1 MKVLQLTNTNI
12 PAVAANSYMPLGIST
27 VKYPS
32 ETSSCQP
39 VFTVTSSISDT
50 ITVNRGGTYRL
61 DYSASLVASA
71 VGVVTLAVLV
81 NGVSKYT
88 VSATAA
94 AAADTVNLTIP
105 LDIYLPCNCNAAPN
119 NIPANIQIQNTGVAL
134 TSGTS
139 NVIITKY

>member
-12 PAVAANSYMPLGIST
+12 PEVAANGYMPLGITTVRYPLEST
-27 VKYPS
+27 N
-32 ETSSCQP
+32 CQP
-39 VFTVTSSISDT
+39 VFTITSSTSDT
-50 ITVNRGGTYRL
+50 ISVNRGGTYRL

-71 VGVVTLAVLV
+71 AGVVTLAVLV

-88 VSATAA
+88 VSATAT
-94 AAADTVNLTIP
+94 AAADMVNLTIP

-119 NIPANIQIQNTGVAL
+119 NIPASIQIQNTGVAL

-139 NVIITKY
+139 NIAITRY

>member
-1 MKVLQLTNTNI
+1 
-12 PAVAANSYMPLGIST
+12 MPLGIST
-27 VKYPS
+27 VRYPV
-32 ETSSCQP
+32 ETPNCQP
-39 VFTVTSSISDT
+39 VFTITSSTSDT
-50 ITVNRGGTYRL
+50 IAVNRGGTYRL

-119 NIPANIQIQNTGVAL
+119 NIPANIQI
-134 TSGTS
+134 
-139 NVIITKY
+139 

>member
-12 PAVAANSYMPLGIST
+12 PAVAANGYMPLGIST
-27 VKYPS
+27 VKYPV
-32 ETSSCQP
+32 ETSNCQP
-39 VFTVTSSISDT
+39 VFTVTSSTSDT
-50 ITVNRGGTYRL
+50 IAVNRGGTYRL

-71 VGVVTLAVLV
+71 AGAVTLAVLV
-81 NGVSKYT
+81 NGVSKYA

-94 AAADTVNLTIP
+94 AAADTVNLTVP

-139 NVIITKY
+139 NVIITRY